1 MSNEHEPVAWQWLSS
16 ESLLVTPHL
25 EIRRDEV
32 IRHNGSRA
40 TYDILHMPRDFVAIV
55 PTRGGD
61 ELLMI
66 RQYRPAVRRDSYEIP
81 AGGMDDGESPKDA
94 ARRELMEETGYA
106 AGELMDGA
114 GYHPLAG
121 RSNVICYVM
130 HAPDPE
136 HVGKPTDPNESQEVF
151 WADAARFA
159 DLWQQGLIHAGA
171 TVTATLLGVALGWL
185 RWDLSQVLTARRFPS

>member
-1 MSNEHEPVAWQWLSS
+1 MSDERQDAGWQRLSS
-16 ESLLVTPHL
+16 EKLLITPHL
-25 EIRRDEV
+25 EIHRDEV

-40 TYDILHMPRDFVAIV
+40 SYDIMYMPRNFVVIV
-55 PTRGGD
+55 PTRGCD

-66 RQYRPAVRRDSYEIP
+66 RQYRPAVRRDSFEVP
-81 AGGMDDGESPKDA
+81 AGGIDDGETLAEA

-106 AGELMDGA
+106 AEELSEGA
-114 GYHPLAG
+114 SYHPLAG
-121 RSNVICYVM
+121 RCNVVCHVM

-136 HVGKPTDPNESQEVF
+136 HVGDPTDPNESQEVF
-151 WADAARFA
+151 WADAGRFA

-185 RWDLSQVLTARRFPS
+185 SWDMNDVLTARRFPP